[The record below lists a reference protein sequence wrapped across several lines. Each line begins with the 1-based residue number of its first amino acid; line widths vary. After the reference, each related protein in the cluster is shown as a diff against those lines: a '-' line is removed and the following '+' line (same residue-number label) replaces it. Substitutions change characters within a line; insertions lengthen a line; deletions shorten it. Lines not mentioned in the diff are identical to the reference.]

1 MNTIALM
8 YHGIFSA
15 HHSVSNMPAEDL
27 PYAISESTFA
37 EHLSLLNGKPVQ
49 LTFDDGDA
57 GWYYSALPLLK
68 EFQRKAIFFVT
79 PELIG
84 TPGYCD
90 WEQLRALV
98 LAGHQVGTHGLT
110 HRFLPDLTEQQC
122 VDELAISKSI
132 LEDRLGVKVTTLSF
146 PGGRFGRREVQL
158 AKRAG
163 YQFCFTSEPGRLKT
177 FDIDMLGHDE
187 PNQALIIEPRI
198 AVRADTGNDWL
209 AGLIE
214 GRTTLWGRIYVV
226 HWIKLVLKK
235 LLGNQ
240 GYHGLYRLLRS

>member
-8 YHGIFSA
+8 YHGIFSE
-15 HHSVSNMPAEDL
+15 HHAVSNMPAEDL
-27 PYAISESTFA
+27 PYAVSEATFA
-37 EHLSLLNGKPVQ
+37 EHLSLLNDKSVQ

-57 GWYYSALPLLK
+57 GWYYSALPLLEK
-68 EFQRKAIFFVT
+68 FRRKAIFFVT
-79 PELIG
+79 PELIEK
-84 TPGYCD
+84 PGYCT

-98 LAGHQVGTHGLT
+98 LAGHKVGTHGLT

-122 VDELAISKSI
+122 IEELVSSKSI
-132 LEDRLGVKVTTLSF
+132 LEEKLDVNVTTLSF

-163 YQFCFTSEPGRLKT
+163 YQFCFTSEPGRLKV
-177 FDIDMLGHDE
+177 FDIDTPMGGGR
-187 PNQALIIEPRI
+187 NQASILEPRI
-198 AVRADTGNDWL
+198 AIRADTSPDWL
-209 AGLIE
+209 VGLID
-214 GRTTLWGRIYVV
+214 GRTTLWGRIYVA
-226 HWIKLVLKK
+226 HWIKLTLKK